1 MKENLFDIKDKVVV
15 MTGACGVLGGTI
27 VKYFASQGAK
37 VVLLDLERASSI
49 GEALVKEIAAGGGEA
64 MFLATNVLDKQVLEE
79 NYREV
84 MARFG
89 KVDVL
94 LNAAGGNMAS
104 ATVPP
109 DKTIFDL
116 DVDAVK
122 RVTELNLFGTI
133 IPTMVFARAM
143 AESGRGSIINFASES
158 ALRPLTRVA
167 GYGVAKAA
175 VANWTKYLCA
185 ELAIKFG
192 EGIRVNA
199 IAPGFL
205 LTNQNRA
212 LLTNEDGSLT
222 DRSHT
227 ILAHTPFGRFLEPD
241 ELVGTL
247 HYLASDASK
256 AVTGT
261 VCVVDGGFD
270 AFSI

>member
-49 GEALVKEIAAGGGEA
+49 GEALVKEIAAEGGEA

-167 GYGVAKAA
+167 GYGVAQAA
-175 VANWTKYLCA
+175 VATWTK
-185 ELAIKFG
+185 
-192 EGIRVNA
+192 
-199 IAPGFL
+199 
-205 LTNQNRA
+205 
-212 LLTNEDGSLT
+212 
-222 DRSHT
+222 
-227 ILAHTPFGRFLEPD
+227 
-241 ELVGTL
+241 
-247 HYLASDASK
+247 
-256 AVTGT
+256 
-261 VCVVDGGFD
+261 
-270 AFSI
+270 